1 MRSPTPEES
10 TLVAPVPLSLLQLHH
25 YICQRGPRLFHLWL
39 PRGWDRKPYTG
50 KPPLSLWL
58 IHVWLIHVMTEKVTN
73 DTWLVTTVSLWGL
86 CSDLLS
92 FMSVYDRFHQKMSCD
107 FLCGILCAWSGCHS
121 DRCWDHLR
129 NTDEVC
135 KYVSAHTHVFT
146 LHVCTLGGPAD
157 GEWMVCATCQP
168 SALLHILSL
177 SSIPAMC
184 LLGQL

>member
-1 MRSPTPEES
+1 M
-10 TLVAPVPLSLLQLHH
+10 APVPLSLLQLHH
-25 YICQRGPRLFHLWL
+25 CICQRGPHSSQLWL

-58 IHVWLIHVMTEKVTN
+58 IPVWHSILRKSRLTL
-73 DTWLVTTVSLWGL
+73 WLVTTVSHWGL
-86 CSDLLS
+86 CNDLLS
-92 FMSVYDRFHQKMSCD
+92 FMSVYDRSHQKMSCD

-146 LHVCTLGGPAD
+146 LHVCTLGGPAG
-157 GEWMVCATCQP
+157 GE
-168 SALLHILSL
+168 
-177 SSIPAMC
+177 
-184 LLGQL
+184 